1 MSANQSRFGAS
12 EYNSIPPGVYP
23 VGKPWAARGS
33 EARFADIQAAFPL
46 SRRILFPALSGGTVH
61 AVFSGVGGP
70 EDGSA
75 ADGTAPHQSTAQ
87 DFLI

>member
-12 EYNSIPPGVYP
+12 EYNSIPSGVYP

-33 EARFADIQAAFPL
+33 EARFADIQATFPL
-46 SRRILFPALSGGTVH
+46 SRRIPYPALSGGTGH
-61 AVFSGVGGP
+61 TVFSGIGGT
-70 EDGSA
+70 EDGPA

-87 DFLI
+87 NFLI